1 MLPPESVPRL
11 DPMSRRLLKSEAVQM
26 AVAKLLGLY
35 LELALRSTRW
45 RFEGQTHLA
54 PYLAGGA
61 VIVASWHE
69 RLPLIPAMW
78 VSARHVNPNRPV
90 AALASRHRDGRLLGE
105 ILGRFG
111 VRIVHGS
118 TEQVKGVARRRDR
131 GGAAGIRALLAA
143 LREGAAVVIT
153 PDGPRGPRRV
163 AAPGVA
169 QLASLGQAPVLAAS
183 GQVRWAITL
192 RSWDRMVLP
201 LPFGRGVLVCEE
213 PILIPPGE
221 AAAYLGRIEAA
232 MNAAADRADSLCSR

>member
-1 MLPPESVPRL
+1 
-11 DPMSRRLLKSEAVQM
+11 MSRRLLKSQAMQM
-26 AVAKLLGLY
+26 AAARLLSLY

-45 RFEGQTHLA
+45 RFEGQRHLA
-54 PYLAGGA
+54 PYLGGGA

-69 RLPLIPAMW
+69 RLPLIPALW
-78 VSARHVNPNRPV
+78 VSDRHAHPNRPV
-90 AALASRHRDGRLLGE
+90 AALASRHRDGRFLGA
-105 ILGRFG
+105 ILGQFG

-118 TEQVKGVARRRDR
+118 TEQVKGVVQRRDR

-143 LREGAAVVIT
+143 LKEGAAVVIT

-169 QLASLGQAPVLAAS
+169 QLAALGQAPVLAAS
-183 GQVRWAITL
+183 GQVRWGIRL

-221 AAAYLGRIEAA
+221 AAAYLARIETA
-232 MNAAADRADSLCSR
+232 MNTAADRADSLCGR